1 MIAAEAKA
9 AGEGKPARI
18 IAKLNA
24 LTDPDMIKALYSAS
38 RAGVTIDL
46 VVRGICCL
54 KPGIEGVSENIRV
67 VSIIGRFLEH
77 ARVYYF
83 SNAAPQL
90 YCSSADWMERN
101 LSNRIEVCFP
111 ILKKKH
117 SARILEELE
126 LSLQDVHQSWEL
138 DSEGQY
144 HPLAQAGEAE
154 SAELGVQQLLLER
167 LS

>member
-1 MIAAEAKA
+1 
-9 AGEGKPARI
+9 
-18 IAKLNA
+18 
-24 LTDPDMIKALYSAS
+24 
-38 RAGVTIDL
+38 
-46 VVRGICCL
+46 
-54 KPGIEGVSENIRV
+54 
-67 VSIIGRFLEH
+67 
-77 ARVYYF
+77 
-83 SNAAPQL
+83 
-90 YCSSADWMERN
+90 MERN

-167 LS
+167 LA